1 MTITVPSDSKR
12 NFWNRIGPEQFTR
25 RGQYKPLFKVIQKK
39 KKKCIISSTSRCYD
53 GVQRR
58 PDNIK

>member
-39 KKKCIISSTSRCYD
+39 KKKVY
-53 GVQRR
+53 
-58 PDNIK
+58 NIVYQSVL